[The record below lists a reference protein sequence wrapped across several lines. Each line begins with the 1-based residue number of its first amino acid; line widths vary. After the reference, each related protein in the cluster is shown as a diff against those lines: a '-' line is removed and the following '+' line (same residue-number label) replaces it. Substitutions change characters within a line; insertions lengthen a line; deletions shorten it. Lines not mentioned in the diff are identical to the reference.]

1 MTCAM
6 LPPMTPQRKSLSL
19 ARAGSALVAALLLS
33 APLCA
38 EAKSF
43 LWRIEGKGK
52 PTSYLLGSIH
62 VGKASFYPLP
72 AAIGRAYAA
81 SKVLV
86 LEARPDRAMAALG
99 TAMALG
105 MYTPPD
111 TLQKHISA
119 RSWKLV
125 RAKAKTAGL
134 PEMAVERMR
143 PWMLALTFAALDLKK
158 DGFDPQQ
165 GIEMHLLKTV
175 GQRPIDVLEGA
186 EWQMKLMAGFP
197 DKQQESFLLYTI
209 SQTKL
214 QRAMM
219 KRMVALW
226 KRGDQRGLGKLLTS
240 TVAKERAFKPIYRK
254 LITDRNHSMSKTIDA
269 MLAKRPLPTFFVIGA
284 GHLAGP
290 QNIVDLLKKRGYRLT
305 QL

>member
-1 MTCAM
+1 MT
-6 LPPMTPQRKSLSL
+6 
-19 ARAGSALVAALLLS
+19 RAGSALLAVLLCS

-38 EAKSF
+38 NAKSF
-43 LWRIEGKGK
+43 LWRIEGKGRA
-52 PTSYLLGSIH
+52 TSYLLGSIH
-62 VGKASFYPLP
+62 VGKTSFYPLP
-72 AAIGRAYAA
+72 AAIRRAYAA

-86 LEARPDRAMAALG
+86 LEARPDRAMSSLG
-99 TAMALG
+99 TAMTLG
-105 MYTPPD
+105 MYAPPD

-125 RAKAKTAGL
+125 QRKAKAVSL

-165 GIEMHLLKTV
+165 GIEMHLLKRV
-175 GQRPIDVLEGA
+175 GRRQVDVLEGA
-186 EWQMKLMAGFP
+186 EWQMKLMASFP
-197 DKQQESFLLYTI
+197 DKEQESFLLYTL

-219 KRMVALW
+219 KRMVSLW
-226 KRGDQRGLGKLLTS
+226 KRGDQRGLGKFLTS
-240 TVAKERAFKPIYRK
+240 TVAKNRAFKLIYRK

-269 MLAKRPLPTFFVIGA
+269 MLTKRPLPTLFVTGA

-290 QNIVDLLKKRGYRLT
+290 QNIVDLLKKRGFRLT